1 MQTRYAGNGSV
12 AYDLDRFQPKPRMRV
27 KRPTLVVA
35 NPGVK
40 ARARRRTATVLGI
53 VAAAA
58 VVVGIVVTM
67 LTAARCSP
75 S

>member
-35 NPGVK
+35 NPCLLY
-40 ARARRRTATVLGI
+40 TS
-53 VAAAA
+53 
-58 VVVGIVVTM
+58 
-67 LTAARCSP
+67 RCV
-75 S
+75 